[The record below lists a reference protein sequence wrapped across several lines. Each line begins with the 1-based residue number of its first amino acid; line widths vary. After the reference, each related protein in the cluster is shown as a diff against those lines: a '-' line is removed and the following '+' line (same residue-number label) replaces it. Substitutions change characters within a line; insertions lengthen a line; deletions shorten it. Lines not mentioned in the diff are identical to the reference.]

1 MMEEKRKFNSEL
13 LDALRKKEEREKK
26 REEISEKKLVL
37 LESLINKLK

>member
-1 MMEEKRKFNSEL
+1 MEEKRKFNSEL